1 MKKLLITIAIGL
13 PLLCSAQ
20 TGGGYDVSL
29 STTHGTER
37 ASGGQFTLDSTIG
50 QSAAGTVSDAP
61 RFWLRSGFWAFGQLA
76 PTASMISIG
85 GRVATS
91 SDVGVTGVYI
101 RMLAP
106 DGSHRLA
113 LTSPFGYFRFDEVE
127 AGQTYIL
134 SAESSRWGFVQPVIA
149 VNADDEI
156 SDLAFIAV
164 RP

>member
-13 PLLCSAQ
+13 PLICTAQ

-29 STTHGTER
+29 TTTQGSER
-37 ASGGQFTLDSTIG
+37 AAGGQFTLDSSIG
-50 QSAAGTVSDAP
+50 QPAAGAVSSETP
-61 RFWLRSGFWAFGQLA
+61 FSIRSGFWAFGQLA

-85 GRVATS
+85 GRVAS
-91 SDVGVTGVYI
+91 SDGVGVSGVYI
-101 RMLAP
+101 RLLAP

-156 SDLAFIAV
+156 SDLSFIAV

>member
-1 MKKLLITIAIGL
+1 MKKLLITMALGM
-13 PLLCSAQ
+13 PLICSAQ

-29 STTHGTER
+29 SSTQGTER
-37 ASGGQFTLDSTIG
+37 ATGGQFMLDSSIG
-50 QSAAGTVSDAP
+50 QPAAGTVSNGTP
-61 RFWLRSGFWAFGQLA
+61 YWLRSGFWAFGQLG
-76 PTASMISIG
+76 PTASMVSIG

-91 SDVGVTGVYI
+91 GDVGVNGVYI

-106 DGSHRLA
+106 DGSQRRA
-113 LTSPFGYFRFDEVE
+113 LTNGFGYFRFDDVE

-156 SDLAFIAV
+156 SDLSFIAV